1 MTRILLVETAS
12 PKRVRRAAEE
22 ILRGGIY
29 PDPEVTIFSTGNP
42 EALRCFGEI
51 SGARVTAPRGRGTLA
66 ALGEL
71 RAERFDVVRIFW
83 TGEAEYRWLK
93 LGALRLGRRATLVDN
108 GDGGLFPLT
117 VPALLR
123 HALFRLRHP
132 LPADQGELAPPAR
145 EPRERILIVQ
155 SAEPAAVVRA
165 LARLSERPVFRDPR
179 YTILCRNRPEVVKRF
194 QEHPMIAEVCTHDRS
209 RRALGHLRAL
219 RRLRFDGMVLCL
231 TGGPSYWKIKYFAF
245 LLGARHKLIFNE
257 NDDCFFFSWRDGLA
271 LLERRLAEQRTE
283 VGETRSSVPLRL
295 LLQPVKAALVPFRF
309 AWLLVVWLRLR
320 RAALRASGSRP
331 AA

>member
-1 MTRILLVETAS
+1 MA
-12 PKRVRRAAEE
+12 PAE
-22 ILRGGIY
+22 
-29 PDPEVTIFSTGNP
+29 
-42 EALRCFGEI
+42 
-51 SGARVTAPRGRGTLA
+51 RGTLA

-132 LPADQGELAPPAR
+132 LPADLGDPAR

-194 QEHPMIAEVCTHDRS
+194 QEHPMIAEVRTHDRS

-219 RRLRFDGMVLCL
+219 RRLRFDGMVLFL
-231 TGGPSYWKIKYFAF
+231 TGDPSYWKIKYFAF

-271 LLERRLAEQRTE
+271 HLQRRLAEQRTE
-283 VGETRSSVPLRL
+283 VGKTRSSVLLRL
-295 LLQPVKAALVPFRF
+295 LLQPVKAVLVPFRF

-320 RAALRASGSRP
+320 RAALRASGNRP
-331 AA
+331 AG